1 MTIDEY
7 ADIAMRLSIPS
18 DKIEERVWGGATPGA
33 WWMEVSHYYSEDG
46 RTAIGY
52 INDEVT
58 VHFYEVVADLYASGS
73 VLTAADLT
81 MAGGETADLLA
92 SGQLAMGVTD
102 SVIAQP
108 LLEATGIRWGAA
120 PPPVEQAGDLPW
132 VYTGSDEL
140 MAFSGS
146 DHPDEALLFVIYW
159 GTEGNRMRIAAD
171 GLPLS
176 MRMAEELNW
185 AGENEGRQE
194 MLAAIQTARPT
205 VFVPEWYF
213 VFDHLEEALNSYMIE
228 DGMSAQEALDEIA
241 PVVQDELD
249 QRWETWEQI
258 QASQ

>member
-1 MTIDEY
+1 
-7 ADIAMRLSIPS
+7 
-18 DKIEERVWGGATPGA
+18 
-33 WWMEVSHYYSEDG
+33 MEVSHYYSEDG

-258 QASQ
+258 QANQ